1 MGVIGPA
8 SLQSVRIDCNLFG
21 RLKWREAVN
30 VQSDELRAF
39 FRISAASLYKFPIC
53 KLRDGLTLSSTSY
66 HCLQSMNLGLSHTEE
81 QKKTK
86 DNRNIIYMFA

>member
-30 VQSDELRAF
+30 VPSDELRAF
-39 FRISAASLYKFPIC
+39 LRISAASLYKLPIC
-53 KLRDGLTLSSTSY
+53 KLRDGHYPELHILS
-66 HCLQSMNLGLSHTEE
+66 LF
-81 QKKTK
+81 TK
-86 DNRNIIYMFA
+86 YES

>member
-30 VQSDELRAF
+30 VPSDELRAF
-39 FRISAASLYKFPIC
+39 LRISAASLCKF
-53 KLRDGLTLSSTSY
+53 SS
-66 HCLQSMNLGLSHTEE
+66 
-81 QKKTK
+81 
-86 DNRNIIYMFA
+86 